1 MSAVFLQVL
10 YTDIHLAVQSLLL
23 NCKKVQATLNECCAT
38 CVVVKLKMYPGYILI
53 CLLQEFLKLIGHPK
67 LRDKLSS
74 SVGGG
79 EGGGA
84 LGNTPP
90 GSFERTKLNALTKLQ
105 QKENT
110 GI

>member
-1 MSAVFLQVL
+1 MSSVFLQVL

-74 SVGGG
+74 SGGG
-79 EGGGA
+79 VRGGGGA
-84 LGNTPP
+84 GEY
-90 GSFERTKLNALTKLQ
+90 SARKF
-105 QKENT
+105 
-110 GI
+110 

>member
-38 CVVVKLKMYPGYILI
+38 CVVVKLKMYPGSS
-53 CLLQEFLKLIGHPK
+53 KS
-67 LRDKLSS
+67 RDKFSS
-74 SVGGG
+74 SGGG
-79 EGGGA
+79 VRGGG

-90 GSFERTKLNALTKLQ
+90 GSFEQTKLNAPTKLQ